1 MPTLSLTD
9 THCHLYVDFFI
20 RPKASE
26 GGSDADREEAE
37 TVKSAMSAE
46 SPEAAKPAEPALPP
60 EPAAPFLAR
69 AVEAGVDRILLPAI
83 DLDSMEQMD
92 RLLETAHRLQPGLVL
107 RPMAGIHPCEVKPGS
122 RPPEQALA
130 DAVFSDRVIGVG
142 ETGLDGYWSREAMRE
157 QEVSLRLHCRLARE
171 SGKPIVLHNRETTDE
186 LLRIIEQEQDGR
198 LRGVW
203 HCFNGTVEQ
212 GRRAID
218 LGLHLGIGGVLTYP
232 RSGVSEVVAQL
243 PPERMVLETDAPYL
257 APVPHRGKRNEPS
270 YLLHTATHLAG
281 VLDVPLAELAALTTR
296 TALELFPEPPAG

>member
-9 THCHLYVDFFI
+9 THCHLYVEAFN
-20 RPKASE
+20 RPNPSSE
-26 GGSDADREEAE
+26 ESRADRAAIESDREAE
-37 TVKSAMSAE
+37 PV
-46 SPEAAKPAEPALPP
+46 
-60 EPAAPFLAR
+60 APFLAR
-69 AVEAGVDRILLPAI
+69 AEEAGVDRILLPAI
-83 DLDSMEQMD
+83 ELASMEQMD
-92 RLLETAHRLQPGLVL
+92 RLMESARRLQPGLVL

-130 DAVFSDRVIGVG
+130 EAVFSDRVIGVG
-142 ETGLDGYWSREAMRE
+142 ETGLDGYWSREAMDE
-157 QEVSLRLHCRLARE
+157 QEISLRLHCRLARE

-186 LLRIIEQEQDGR
+186 LLQIIEQEQDGR

-232 RSGVSEVVAQL
+232 RSGVSETVATL

-257 APVPHRGKRNEPS
+257 APVPRRGKRNEPS

-281 VLDVPLAELAALTTR
+281 VLNLPLDELAALTTR
-296 TALELFPEPPAG
+296 TALALFPEPPAG